1 MSEFHA
7 KSINLSQY
15 DWFIKLDKDVLLDI
29 GERTP
34 KNIEVPIKDAQS
46 ILLSV
51 VRLVLDLPKNSTPRV
66 VWSLGDSE
74 LLVHSDKT
82 KITCSSGVVTIST
95 LFECDQ
101 CNPVQIPV
109 PLGVGT
115 RTSPSG
121 LVMSTFSDL
130 EGPREIVDIWSDS
143 INAFAWETLLEVARV
158 IAAQVGKD
166 TRGKTL
172 VPGSIGAAPDKLLI
186 QPIARHSLQVEV

>member
-1 MSEFHA
+1 MPKLDA
-7 KSINLSQY
+7 KSIDFNQF
-15 DWFIKLDKDVLLDI
+15 DWLIKLDDSVLLDI
-29 GERTP
+29 GEKAP
-34 KNIEVPIKDAQS
+34 ENFEVPVKDVQP

-51 VRLVLDLPKNSTPRV
+51 VRRVLDLPRNSTPLV

-82 KITCSSGVVTIST
+82 TITCSSGVVTIST

-101 CNPVQIPV
+101 CAPQRIPV

-115 RTSPSG
+115 KKAPSG

-130 EGPREIVDIWSDS
+130 QGPREIVDIWSDA
-143 INAFAWETLLEVARV
+143 INAFAWETLLEIAKV

-166 TRGKTL
+166 AKGKAL
-172 VPGSIGAAPDKLLI
+172 VPGSIGAAPGKLLI
-186 QPIARHSLQVEV
+186 QPIARHSLQVEA